1 MPRRWAFSAVTALA
15 ALAAAPLWCQ
25 SPSARASA
33 AIHAAESGRCA
44 AALPALRGFAAA
56 APALRR
62 RMGVDYIRCAML
74 LHRDGPAASALER
87 MQRLYPNDAEVL
99 YLAVHIYSGL
109 AGAASQALLR
119 EHPRSY
125 QVRELDAEALETQGQ
140 WARAAAAYRAVLK
153 LRPDLIGVHFRLG
166 RVLLSEPHAS
176 PAVLAEAKRQFQE
189 ELRLDPDNAGAEFV
203 LGDMDFG
210 AHRWDAA
217 IAHFRR
223 AAAIN
228 PAFSDAY
235 LGWGRAL
242 VVQQKYAAALAP
254 LRRAARLDGQNP
266 TPHFYYAFA
275 LLHTGHRQQAA
286 HQMALQRQALKRAE
300 AARDHVRRG
309 LQGLPPAH

>member
-1 MPRRWAFSAVTALA
+1 MPRRWAFTAAIALT
-15 ALAAAPLWCQ
+15 ALAAAPLWSQ
-25 SPSARASA
+25 STPARAAA

-44 AALPALRGFAAA
+44 AALPVLRGFAS
-56 APALRR
+56 APASLRR

-74 LHRDGPAASALER
+74 LHRNGPAATALER

-109 AGAASQALLR
+109 ASAASRALLR

-153 LRPDLIGVHFRLG
+153 LHPDLIGVHFRLG
-166 RVLLSEPHAS
+166 RALLSDPHAT
-176 PAVLAEAKRQFQE
+176 AADIAEAERQFEE

-203 LGDMDFG
+203 LGDLDFG
-210 AHRWDAA
+210 AHHWDAA

-223 AAAIN
+223 ATALN
-228 PAFSDAY
+228 PSFGDAY

-242 VVQQKYAAALAP
+242 VVQRQFQAALAP
-254 LRRAARLDGQNP
+254 LRQAARLDANNP
-266 TPHFYYAFA
+266 TPHYYLAFA
-275 LLHTGHRQQAA
+275 LLHTGHKREAARQIALQREALRRQQAA
-286 HQMALQRQALKRAE
+286 QDR
-300 AARDHVRRG
+300 VRRG